1 MTEQRRVERILNFD
15 INGLQQRAYV
25 GVRRAAAFLGM
36 SERFIE
42 GEFPR
47 SLTLGQNIKRQFLPD
62 PFPEEAVSELRENW
76 RTWITGNALRELDQ
90 FLSLFLDD
98 AFDVVQ
104 QAKLVSGENP
114 PNHEWQRIARITN
127 VADKHRR
134 VLEGTNRF
142 TGPHAEDQA
151 CLVSLS
157 NARNCLS
164 HDLGIVT
171 PKRVND
177 GVLAV
182 QWLAFRTIIEQ
193 GDKTFILEEQD
204 LPFSLDPDGPE
215 GRVLMRVEIA
225 ERQFALGDHI
235 RFTPDNLLGICLFYQ
250 IVIDRVAQ
258 ALAEYSQECGVVFTQ
273 ATPQAEVTAV

>member
-1 MTEQRRVERILNFD
+1 MVEQRRVERVLNFD

-42 GEFPR
+42 QEFPR

-62 PFPEEAVSELRENW
+62 PFPEEAVPELRENW

-114 PNHEWQRIARITN
+114 PHHEWQRIDRITN

-134 VLEGTNRF
+134 VLEGANRF
-142 TGPHAEDQA
+142 NGPHSDDQT
-151 CLVSLS
+151 CLISLS
-157 NARNCLS
+157 HARNCLS

-171 PKRVND
+171 PKRVTD

-182 QWLAFRTIIEQ
+182 QWLALRTIIEQ

-225 ERQFALGDHI
+225 ERRFALGDHI
-235 RFTPDNLLGICLFYQ
+235 RFTPDDLLGFCLFYQ

-258 ALAEYSQECGVVFTQ
+258 ALADYSQECGVVFNQ
-273 ATPQAEVTAV
+273 AAPQAAETT